1 MSRFIASRGLA
12 VAAVVSTLGLVGVA
26 AAQSDTDR
34 GAAADKDSSLRIYAT
49 PPGKLLYSMH
59 NDDFT
64 VRVRRPGGSWR
75 DLYEYNVKVDLDK
88 PQDASVVQF
97 DFAGEVEVAVQKN
110 NGLFRRVDIRPRRN
124 AIKSTVRNGVV
135 YFKLGAPQN
144 LSVEFDGD
152 RLHNLHILAGG
163 LDAPPAP
170 GPNVVVYGPGL
181 HAPPEGSLYFPVASN
196 QTVYIAGGAVMR
208 GTFRPTGVENVRIVG
223 RGLIV
228 EPTDQFVVHNSSN
241 VLVEGLTFLS
251 PLHGTIACSGSSQ
264 VRFRD
269 IKTFSAGQWSD
280 GINIFACQDVE
291 IDRAFIRTSD
301 DSVAIYATRKDGV
314 GDTRRVRVTRS
325 VFWPDVAHAMFVGLH
340 GDSVKPNTLE
350 DIGFDDID
358 VLNLDEDD
366 PEYEGV
372 MAISAGDS
380 NTVRNISFSDI
391 RVEHVEEGKLI
402 NLRVVYNAKYN
413 TSPGLAI
420 DGVRFRN
427 IRYSGSGWAGPSII
441 AGLAQDRRVRNV
453 SFENVTIA
461 GRKLTAPSPETLEIG
476 PFVDGVT
483 FK

>member
-1 MSRFIASRGLA
+1 M
-12 VAAVVSTLGLVGVA
+12 
-26 AAQSDTDR
+26 DP
-34 GAAADKDSSLRIYAT
+34 SLRIYAT

-64 VRVRRPGGSWR
+64 VRVRRPGGPWR

-110 NGLFRRVDIRPRRN
+110 NGLFRQVDIRPTRD
-124 AIKSTVRNGVV
+124 AIKPTVKGSVV
-135 YFKLGAPQN
+135 YFKLDAPRN

-152 RLHNLHILAGG
+152 RLHNLHILAG
-163 LDAPPAP
+163 APDTPPTP
-170 GPNVVVYGPGL
+170 GPNVVIYGPGL
-181 HAPPEGSLYFPVASN
+181 HVPPDGGAVFPVASN
-196 QTVYIAGGAVMR
+196 QTIYVAGGAVMR
-208 GTFRPTGVENVRIVG
+208 GTFRPTEVENVRIIG

-228 EPTDQFVVHNSSN
+228 EPTEQLVVHKSSN

-251 PLHGTIACSGSSQ
+251 PLHGTVACSSSNHVQ
-264 VRFRD
+264 FRD
-269 IKTFSAGQWSD
+269 LKTFSAGQWSD

-301 DSVAIYATRKDGV
+301 DSVAVYATRGSGV
-314 GDTRRVRVTRS
+314 GDTRRVKVTRS

-340 GDSVKPNTLE
+340 GDSAKPNTLE
-350 DIGFDDID
+350 DIAFQDID

-380 NTVRNISFSDI
+380 NTVRNVSFSDI
-391 RVEHVEEGKLI
+391 RVEHVEEGKLF

-413 TSPGLAI
+413 TSPGLTI
-420 DGVRFRN
+420 DGVTFRN
-427 IRYSGSGWAGPSII
+427 ISYSGSGWGGPSLI

-453 SFENVTIA
+453 SFDNVTIA
-461 GRKLTAPSPETLEIG
+461 GRKLTAPSSGVLEIG